1 MIAPPKIAI
10 VGAGIE
16 GAGAAFY
23 MATRHGLTPTIFDPE
38 PFSGA
43 SQVAAGMLA
52 PVAEAVYGEER
63 LLEMMLEAAREWSRL
78 DEALRAA
85 GLESGYRGGGSLLVA
100 SGPNDVA
107 EIERTHAYYL
117 RLGLA
122 VKKLRAAQ
130 ARELEPALS
139 PATGPAIYTEIDN
152 QVDNRVAH
160 RSLLTGALK
169 AGATLIERRVA
180 EVSRHK
186 GGWALFDDQ
195 GAEHHFDKVVIAAG
209 VRSGEIGGLPGYM
222 SKALRPIRGQVLRLR
237 AAPGS
242 GPSLVV
248 RSLWDGRLVY
258 VVPRLNG
265 EVVIGATAEEV
276 GFDPTRKARSTYEL
290 LRDTFKVLPGLG
302 EADLAEV
309 NVGFR
314 PGTSDNFPILGEAE
328 DGLYL
333 DTGHFRHGILLAS
346 ITGRWIAEAVAS
358 GRTPEGMSLFGPARL
373 GARR

>member
-1 MIAPPKIAI
+1 MTALPKVAV

-23 MATRHGLTPTIFDPE
+23 LTTKHGIVPSLFDPD
-38 PFSGA
+38 PYSGA

-63 LLEMMLEAAREWSRL
+63 LLEMMLEAAREWTRL
-78 DEALRAA
+78 DDALRAA

-100 SGPNDVA
+100 SGANDVA
-107 EIERTHAYYL
+107 EIERTYAYYQ

-122 VKKLRAAQ
+122 VRRLRAAE

-139 PATGPAIYTEIDN
+139 PSSGPALYTEIDN

-160 RSLLTGALK
+160 RSLLAGALK
-169 AGATLIERRVA
+169 AGATLENRRVA
-180 EVSRHK
+180 EVSRR
-186 GGWALFDDQ
+186 GSTWVLIDDQ
-195 GAEHHFDKVVIAAG
+195 GGEHRADKVVIAAG
-209 VRSGEIGGLPGYM
+209 VRSGEIEGLPSYM
-222 SKALRPIRGQVLRLR
+222 KKALRPIRGQVLRLR
-237 AAPGS
+237 SAPGA

-258 VVPRLNG
+258 VVPRTSG
-265 EVVIGATAEEV
+265 EVVIGASAEEV
-276 GFDPTRKARSTYEL
+276 GFDATRKARSTYEL

-302 EADLAEV
+302 EADLEEV

-314 PGTSDNFPILGEAE
+314 PGTADNFPILGEAE
-328 DGLYL
+328 PGLYL
-333 DTGHFRHGILLAS
+333 DTRHFRHGILLAS
-346 ITGRWIAEAVAS
+346 ITGRWIAEAVAHDKV
-358 GRTPEGMSLFGPARL
+358 PEGMGQFAPQRLEARS
-373 GARR
+373 

>member
-1 MIAPPKIAI
+1 MTALPKVAV

-23 MATRHGLTPTIFDPE
+23 LTTKHGIVPSLFDPD
-38 PFSGA
+38 PYSGA

-63 LLEMMLEAAREWSRL
+63 LLEMMLEAAREWTRL
-78 DEALRAA
+78 DDALRAA

-100 SGPNDVA
+100 SGANDVA
-107 EIERTHAYYL
+107 EIERTYAYYQ

-122 VKKLRAAQ
+122 VRRLRAAE

-139 PATGPAIYTEIDN
+139 PSSGPALYTEIDN

-160 RSLLTGALK
+160 RSLLAGALK
-169 AGATLIERRVA
+169 AGATLENRRVA
-180 EVSRHK
+180 EVSRR
-186 GGWALFDDQ
+186 GSTWVLIDDQ
-195 GAEHHFDKVVIAAG
+195 GGEHRADKVVIAAG
-209 VRSGEIGGLPGYM
+209 VRSGEIEGLPSYM
-222 SKALRPIRGQVLRLR
+222 KKALRPIRGQVLRLR
-237 AAPGS
+237 SAPGA

-258 VVPRLNG
+258 VVPRTSG
-265 EVVIGATAEEV
+265 EVVIGASAEEV
-276 GFDPTRKARSTYEL
+276 GFDATRKARSTYEL

-302 EADLAEV
+302 EADLEEV

-314 PGTSDNFPILGEAE
+314 PGTADNFPILGEAE
-328 DGLYL
+328 PGLYL

-346 ITGRWIAEAVAS
+346 ITGRWIAEAVADDKV
-358 GRTPEGMSLFGPARL
+358 PEGMGQFAPQRLEARS
-373 GARR
+373 

>member
-1 MIAPPKIAI
+1 MTALPKVAV

-16 GAGAAFY
+16 GAAAAFY
-23 MATRHGLTPTIFDPE
+23 MSTRHGLAPVLFDPD

-52 PVAEAVYGEER
+52 PVAEAVYGEES
-63 LLEMMLEAAREWSRL
+63 LLEMMLEAAREWSSL
-78 DEALRAA
+78 DDALRAM

-107 EIERTHAYYL
+107 EIERTHAYYQ

-122 VKKLRAAQ
+122 VRRLRAAE
-130 ARELEPALS
+130 AREVEPALAPS
-139 PATGPAIYTEIDN
+139 SGPALYTEIDN

-160 RSLLTGALK
+160 RSLLAGAFK
-169 AGATLIERRVA
+169 AGATLIEKRVA
-180 EVSRHK
+180 EVARRSS
-186 GGWALFDDQ
+186 GWALLDGQ

-209 VRSGEIGGLPGYM
+209 VRSGEIAGLPGYM
-222 SKALRPIRGQVLRLR
+222 EKALRPIRGQVLRLR
-237 AAPGS
+237 VAPGT
-242 GPSLVV
+242 GPSLVI

-258 VVPRLNG
+258 VVPRLGG
-265 EVVIGATAEEV
+265 EVVVGASAEEV
-276 GFDPTRKARSTYEL
+276 GFDATRKARSTYEL

-314 PGTSDNFPILGEAE
+314 PGTSDNFPILGEVR

-333 DTGHFRHGILLAS
+333 DAGHFRHGILLAS
-346 ITGRWIAEAVAS
+346 ITGRWIAEAVAT
-358 GRTPEGMSLFGPARL
+358 GKAPEGMAAFAPSRLEARP
-373 GARR
+373 